1 MTTSII
7 DPRFKLSEGVVIGSG
22 SVLSGDGSISAGV
35 VIGHNVVIEGDVQIG
50 EGTMI
55 GHHCILQGPL
65 RIGPRNEIFPFVS
78 LGLQAQH
85 PDYHGEGGPVII
97 GQGNVLREFV
107 TIHASTHE
115 EWTRL
120 GDHNYIMAYCH
131 IAHDC
136 RIGNH
141 NKFANNATLAGHV
154 RIGDHCYLG
163 LHAVF
168 HQRLSIGDFCMIG
181 MNETINRHVP
191 PFAVLATGRFIKI
204 NTRGLSLNG
213 VPQDEIRKIETRY
226 RSGTSDDPPS
236 ANQTVIDNFYA
247 SVTQGG
253 VYQYEK
259 ATTR

>member
-7 DPRFKLSEGVVIGSG
+7 DPRFKLAEGVVIGGG

-50 EGTMI
+50 EGTNI
-55 GHHCILQGPL
+55 GHHCVLQGPL

-85 PDYHGEGGPVII
+85 PEYRGAGGRLVI
-97 GQGNVLREFV
+97 GQRNVLREFV
-107 TIHASTHE
+107 SIHASTSAPE
-115 EWTRL
+115 TFL
-120 GDHNYIMAYCH
+120 GDQNYIMAYSH
-131 IAHDC
+131 ISHDC
-136 RIGNH
+136 QIGSR
-141 NKFANNATLAGHV
+141 NKFAMHATLAGYV
-154 RIGDHCYLG
+154 KIGDQCYLG
-163 LHAVF
+163 MHAVL
-168 HQRLSIGDFCMIG
+168 HQRVCVGHFSMIG
-181 MNETINRHVP
+181 MNETIKRHVP
-191 PFAVLATGRFIKI
+191 PFALITDRRFSKI

-259 ATTR
+259 ATAR